1 MNKGKKVATRNDKNS
16 NDWVMNSEKSSLG
29 KSKPTNKLFEKSG
42 VGNRKNPPISPKIIE
57 IYAVLSSIFLSKK
70 L

>member
-1 MNKGKKVATRNDKNS
+1 
-16 NDWVMNSEKSSLG
+16 MNSEKSSLG

-57 IYAVLSSIFLSKK
+57 MYAVLSSIFLSKK